1 MAPKAKLLLVA
12 LLLACLAL
20 ALPASASAAR
30 CDNDDMLP
38 VAGNFDKVRSTT
50 LCLLNAERTSRGLGR
65 LRSDRQLA
73 KAARRFSAHMVR
85 ERFFGH
91 VSPAGSTLSS
101 RVRGGTS
108 YLRGPVR
115 TWSLGENLA
124 WGAGELATPRNIVRG
139 WMESRGH
146 RANILDGR
154 FRHVGIGVVT
164 GAPADTRGQAA
175 ATYTTDF
182 GFRAR
187 R

>member
-1 MAPKAKLLLVA
+1 MSPTARNVLLP

-20 ALPASASAAR
+20 ALPATASAAR
-30 CDNDDMLP
+30 CANAEVVP
-38 VAGNFDKVRSTT
+38 TAANIAKVRSAT
-50 LCLLNAERTSRGLGR
+50 LCLLNAERRSRGRGR
-65 LRSDRQLA
+65 LRSDPQLG
-73 KAARRFSAHMVR
+73 KAAQRFSAQMVR
-85 ERFFGH
+85 AGFFGH

-101 RVRGGTS
+101 RVRAGTS
-108 YLRGPVR
+108 YLRGRVR

-124 WGAGELATPRNIVRG
+124 WGAGERSTPRSIVRS
-139 WMESRGH
+139 WMDSPGH
-146 RANILDGR
+146 RDNILDKR
-154 FRHVGIGVVT
+154 FRHIGIGVVT

>member
-1 MAPKAKLLLVA
+1 MARAATLLLPLVLTCA
-12 LLLACLAL
+12 AL
-20 ALPASASAAR
+20 ALPATASAAA
-30 CDNDDMLP
+30 CAGADVVP
-38 VAGNFDKVRSTT
+38 VAGNLGQVSSAT

-65 LRSDRQLA
+65 LRADRQLA

-108 YLRGPVR
+108 YLRGSVR

-124 WGAGELATPRNIVRG
+124 WGVGERATPRTIVRA
-139 WMESRGH
+139 WMDSPGH
-146 RANILDGR
+146 RENILEDR
-154 FRHVGIGVVT
+154 FRHIGIGVVT
-164 GAPADTRGQAA
+164 GAPADTRGRAA